1 MIEGK
6 QERKKEI
13 MKKWISYIASLAI
26 ISSMSVTALA
36 EETTPEETTSV
47 KITQSETTEY
57 VVVTGTYQP
66 GAMEEVYCVDME
78 WTAMN
83 FTYDGGS
90 KGDWNPKTHQYENT
104 TVGSWTP
111 ESKGSIT
118 IKNRSNVGIN
128 VTIAYQ
134 KAEAYQ
140 DAQILIS
147 DSAATNYLPQMT
159 ENLASADNGVDGE
172 AGTPVTGTYTVMPS
186 GTLPEG
192 TTDAE
197 IGTLT
202 VSLISAGN

>member
-1 MIEGK
+1 M
-6 QERKKEI
+6 R
-13 MKKWISYIASLAI
+13 KWISYIASLAI

-36 EETTPEETTSV
+36 EETTPEVTTSV
-47 KITQSETTEY
+47 NVTQSETTEFVY
-57 VVVTGTYQP
+57 VTGTYQP
-66 GAMEEVYCVDME
+66 GTMEVYCVDLE

-83 FTYDGGS
+83 FTYNSGS
-90 KGDWNPKTHQYENT
+90 KGNWNAQTHQYENA

-111 ESKGSIT
+111 ESKGAIT
-118 IKNRSNVGIN
+118 VKNRSNVGIN

-147 DSAATNYLPQMT
+147 DSAETNYLPQMT

-192 TTDAE
+192 TANAE

-202 VSLISAGN
+202 VSLINAGN